1 MKNNKSR
8 SKKLQ
13 QYKRNKRIPR
23 YDLANKPVASGYQM
37 GDYFNPGVSSVTPG
51 ESIDPETQT
60 IKQNILPN
68 ALSQASPYVTLLKDT
83 LKSTATSAIPSTAA
97 STATFANAAVN
108 NAFKNTANMFAQNQ
122 ANILGESA
130 KILTDRGISIG
141 SSIGNTGSQIA
152 SNAGTNAG
160 AAAGNAGASAGKAA
174 LGSASTALSV
184 LGTAYGLYNTIS
196 GFAGMKNNVTSAS
209 DLLNRSSKF
218 NQSVNGV
225 QYQGYGG
232 IDTNAETKYFNAKE
246 KSSQISNAVNAAGL
260 GASAGSFFGP
270 IGMGIGALIGGIGG
284 FFGSLFG
291 RRKRRNELRK
301 RIRNVSEMQSNYN
314 DQQFSQASSQ
324 GLRNQFA
331 ENAYE
336 GSSIY
341 NCGKDGGTKS
351 KYDNGKMSQ
360 QTWTPDGQQY
370 APVNSLVGK
379 GESIIDYTEGKASYI
394 DKGTK
399 RVDNQPSV
407 AQDGDRIV
415 IAGND
420 KDWSNGVSFAD
431 QVAPFTK
438 RLERLNK
445 TAKSIQN
452 NKYSDEQTKQ
462 LNLQQIDKSKAD
474 ILQEM
479 KRITDR
485 QEYQHRITNT
495 IPNARYPQRV
505 QQYWDGKIDWSK
517 VGSVAKGALDTIG
530 ELSPYII
537 GMSYPSKQY
546 NMYKNMTPHADNSY
560 IANPNAER
568 ALNILAGMRFDPTSQ
583 INSIKDAYRQ
593 GLYNINQSGGL
604 TQGQKMAMQVAQ
616 NTGYAKNLADVYS
629 QANDINNRYRSAYAQ
644 AALSEGQN
652 AASRQQQALATQQEN
667 YRQAVARRLLGM
679 ESAQKGKLNI
689 LNTIAKHIYDTR
701 QSNRALDYNNKV
713 LDLYNRQLD
722 IDKIGVINGIQNRF
736 LTPDGNREDVFR
748 NNHKNILEID
758 PDELFRKVIMNYRK
772 SK

>member
-83 LKSTATSAIPSTAA
+83 LKSTATSAAPSAVTSTVAGITNPIATSTLGGVNAAANNLMSDITGSFAKSTADTLG
-97 STATFANAAVN
+97 SAAQTMTK
-108 NAFKNTANMFAQNQ
+108 AGLNT
-122 ANILGESA
+122 
-130 KILTDRGISIG
+130 
-141 SSIGNTGSQIA
+141 
-152 SNAGTNAG
+152 G
-160 AAAGNAGASAGKAA
+160 AAAGNAGASAGKAI
-174 LGSASTALSV
+174 LGSASNALSA

-260 GASAGSFFGP
+260 GASVGSFLGP
-270 IGMGIGALIGGIGG
+270 LGTGIGALIGGIGG

-301 RIRNVSEMQSNYN
+301 RIRNVSKMQSNYN

-407 AQDGDRIV
+407 AQDGDRII

-495 IPNARYPQRV
+495 IPNARYAR
-505 QQYWDGKIDWSK
+505 GKIDWSK

-530 ELSPYII
+530 ELSPYIV

-583 INSIKDAYRQ
+583 INSVKDAYRQ

-604 TQGQKMAMQVAQ
+604 TQGQRMAMQVAQ

-629 QANDINNRYRSAYAQ
+629 QANDINNKYRAAYAQ

-701 QSNRALDYNNKV
+701 QSNRALDYNNKM

-722 IDKIGVINGIQNRF
+722 IDKIGAMNSIQNRYSIPYGNYS
-736 LTPDGNREDVFR
+736 TPYYSNYNDLF
-748 NNHKNILEID
+748 NINYD
-758 PDELFRKVIMNYRK
+758 DLFRKAVINSRK
-772 SK
+772 PE

>member
-1 MKNNKSR
+1 MKNNKLR
-8 SKKLQ
+8 SKRLQ

-37 GDYFNPGVSSVTPG
+37 GDYFNPGISSVTPG

-68 ALSQASPYVTLLKDT
+68 ALSQASPYITLLKDT
-83 LKSTATSAIPSTAA
+83 FKSTVASAAPSAVASTVAGITNPIATSTLGGVNAAASNLMSDITGNFAKSTA
-97 STATFANAAVN
+97 
-108 NAFKNTANMFAQNQ
+108 NT
-122 ANILGESA
+122 L
-130 KILTDRGISIG
+130 
-141 SSIGNTGSQIA
+141 
-152 SNAGTNAG
+152 SNATQTMTKAGLNTG
-160 AAAGNAGASAGKAA
+160 AAAGNIGTSAGKSI
-174 LGSASTALSV
+174 LGSASTALSA
-184 LGTAYGLYNTIS
+184 LGTAYGLYNTIG

-232 IDTNAETKYFNAKE
+232 IDTDAETKYFNAKE

-260 GASAGSFFGP
+260 GASVGSFLGP
-270 IGMGIGALIGGIGG
+270 LGTGIGALIGGIGG

-301 RIRNVSEMQSNYN
+301 RIRNVSKMQSNYN
-314 DQQFSQASSQ
+314 DQQFAQASSQ

-331 ENAYE
+331 ENTHE

-341 NCGKDGGTKS
+341 NCGKDGGIKS
-351 KYDNGKMSQ
+351 KYNNGKMSQ

-379 GESIIDYTEGKASYI
+379 GESIIDYTEGKASYV

-431 QVAPFTK
+431 QIAPFTK
-438 RLERLNK
+438 RLEHLNK
-445 TAKSIQN
+445 TAKSVQN
-452 NKYSDEQTKQ
+452 NKYSNEQTKQ
-462 LNLQQIDKSKAD
+462 LNLQQINKSKAD

-485 QEYQHRITNT
+485 QEYQHRITNAV
-495 IPNARYPQRV
+495 PNARYV
-505 QQYWDGKIDWSK
+505 HGKIDWNK
-517 VGSVAKGALDTIG
+517 IGSVAKDALNMAG
-530 ELSPYII
+530 EYSPYII

-629 QANDINNRYRSAYAQ
+629 QANDINNKYRAAYAQ

-679 ESAQKGKLNI
+679 ENAQKGKLNI
-689 LNTIAKHIYDTR
+689 LNTFAKHLYDAR
-701 QSNRALDYNNKV
+701 QSNRAMDYNNKT
-713 LDLYNRQLD
+713 LDLYNRRLD
-722 IDKIGVINGIQNRF
+722 IDKIGAMNSIQNRY
-736 LTPDGNREDVFR
+736 LTPYGNYED
-748 NNHKNILEID
+748 
-758 PDELFRKVIMNYRK
+758 LFRKAVIDSYK

>member
-1 MKNNKSR
+1 MKNNKLR
-8 SKKLQ
+8 SKRLQ

-37 GDYFNPGVSSVTPG
+37 GDYFNPGISSVTPG

-83 LKSTATSAIPSTAA
+83 FKSATKTAIPSAFASTTAGITSPIATSTLGGVNAAASNLMSDITGNFAKSTANTLSNATQTMTKAGLNTGTAA
-97 STATFANAAVN
+97 GN
-108 NAFKNTANMFAQNQ
+108 
-122 ANILGESA
+122 
-130 KILTDRGISIG
+130 IG
-141 SSIGNTGSQIA
+141 SS
-152 SNAGTNAG
+152 
-160 AAAGNAGASAGKAA
+160 AGKSI
-174 LGSASTALSV
+174 LGSASTALSA
-184 LGTAYGLYNTIS
+184 LGTAYGLYNTIG

-260 GASAGSFFGP
+260 GASVGSFLGP
-270 IGMGIGALIGGIGG
+270 LGTGIGALIGGIGG

-301 RIRNVSEMQSNYN
+301 RIRNVSKMQSNYN
-314 DQQFSQASSQ
+314 DQQFAQASSQ

-331 ENAYE
+331 ENTHE

-341 NCGKDGGTKS
+341 NCGKDGGIKS

-379 GESIIDYTEGKASYI
+379 GESIIDYTEGKASYV

-431 QVAPFTK
+431 QIAPFTK
-438 RLERLNK
+438 RLEHLNK
-445 TAKSIQN
+445 TAKSVQN
-452 NKYSDEQTKQ
+452 NKYSNEQTKQ

-485 QEYQHRITNT
+485 QEYQHRITNAV
-495 IPNARYPQRV
+495 PNARYAH
-505 QQYWDGKIDWSK
+505 GKIDWNK
-517 VGSVAKGALDTIG
+517 IGSVAKDALNMAG
-530 ELSPYII
+530 EYSPYII

-568 ALNILAGMRFDPTSQ
+568 ALNVLAGMRFDPTSQ

-629 QANDINNRYRSAYAQ
+629 QANDINNKYRAAYAQ

-679 ESAQKGKLNI
+679 ENAQKGKLNI
-689 LNTIAKHIYDTR
+689 LNTIAKHMYDVR
-701 QSNRALDYNNKV
+701 QSNRAMNYNNKI

-722 IDKIGVINGIQNRF
+722 IDKIGAMNSIQNRYSIPYGNY
-736 LTPDGNREDVFR
+736 LTPYGNYQNLF
-748 NNHKNILEID
+748 NIND
-758 PDELFRKVIMNYRK
+758 DLFRRVMIDSP
-772 SK
+772 SKPK

>member
-83 LKSTATSAIPSTAA
+83 LKSTATSAAPSAVT
-97 STATFANAAVN
+97 STVAGITNPIATS
-108 NAFKNTANMFAQNQ
+108 T
-122 ANILGESA
+122 LGGALS
-130 KILTDRGISIG
+130 SNPF
-141 SSIGNTGSQIA
+141 SSITAPYIEKWGKIVSDDAQMLTK
-152 SNAGTNAG
+152 AGLNPG
-160 AAAGNAGASAGKAA
+160 AAAGKAGASTGKAA

-184 LGTAYGLYNTIS
+184 LGTAYGLANTIS

-260 GASAGSFFGP
+260 GASAGSFLGP

-291 RRKRRNELRK
+291 RKKRRNELRK

-370 APVNSLVGK
+370 ATVNSLVGK

-495 IPNARYPQRV
+495 IPNARYAR
-505 QQYWDGKIDWSK
+505 GKIDWSK
-517 VGSVAKGALDTIG
+517 VGSVAIG
-530 ELSPYII
+530 ELSPYIV

-583 INSIKDAYRQ
+583 INSVKDAYRQ

-629 QANDINNRYRSAYAQ
+629 QANDINNKYRAAYAQ

-652 AASRQQQALATQQEN
+652 AASRQQQAFATQQEN

-689 LNTIAKHIYDTR
+689 LNTIAKHVYDTR
-701 QSNRALDYNNKV
+701 QSNRALDYNNKM

-722 IDKIGVINGIQNRF
+722 IDKIGAMNSIQNRYSIPYGNY
-736 LTPDGNREDVFR
+736 LTPYGNYQNLF
-748 NNHKNILEID
+748 NIND
-758 PDELFRKVIMNYRK
+758 DLFRRVMIDSP
-772 SK
+772 SKPK

>member
-1 MKNNKSR
+1 MKNNKLR

-68 ALSQASPYVTLLKDT
+68 ALSQASPYITLLKDT

-108 NAFKNTANMFAQNQ
+108 NAFKNITDLSTQYGSK
-122 ANILGESA
+122 IVSESA
-130 KILTDRGISIG
+130 KMLTDRGISIG

-174 LGSASTALSV
+174 LGSASTALSA

-260 GASAGSFFGP
+260 GASVGSFLGP
-270 IGMGIGALIGGIGG
+270 LGTGIGALIGGIGG

-301 RIRNVSEMQSNYN
+301 RIRNVSKMQSNYN

-331 ENAYE
+331 ENTHE

-495 IPNARYPQRV
+495 IPNARYAH
-505 QQYWDGKIDWSK
+505 GKIDWSK

-530 ELSPYII
+530 ELSPYIV

-629 QANDINNRYRSAYAQ
+629 QANDINNKYRAAYAQ

-701 QSNRALDYNNKV
+701 QSNRALDYNNKM

-722 IDKIGVINGIQNRF
+722 IDKIGAMNSIQNRY
-736 LTPDGNREDVFR
+736 LIPYGNYSTPYGNYND
-748 NNHKNILEID
+748 
-758 PDELFRKVIMNYRK
+758 LFRKAVINSRK
-772 SK
+772 LE

>member
-1 MKNNKSR
+1 MKNNKLR
-8 SKKLQ
+8 SKRLQ

-37 GDYFNPGVSSVTPG
+37 GDYFNPGISSVTPG

-83 LKSTATSAIPSTAA
+83 FKSATKTAIPSAFASTTAGITSPIATSTLGGANAAASNLMSDITGNFAKSTA
-97 STATFANAAVN
+97 
-108 NAFKNTANMFAQNQ
+108 NT
-122 ANILGESA
+122 L
-130 KILTDRGISIG
+130 
-141 SSIGNTGSQIA
+141 
-152 SNAGTNAG
+152 SNATQTMTKAGLNTG
-160 AAAGNAGASAGKAA
+160 AAAGNAGSSAGKAI
-174 LGSASTALSV
+174 LGSASNVLSA
-184 LGTAYGLYNTIS
+184 LGTAYGLANTIG

-260 GASAGSFFGP
+260 GASVGSFLGP
-270 IGMGIGALIGGIGG
+270 LGTGIGALIGGIGG

-314 DQQFSQASSQ
+314 DQQFAQASSQ

-331 ENAYE
+331 ENTHE

-341 NCGKDGGTKS
+341 NCGKDGGIKS

-379 GESIIDYTEGKASYI
+379 GESIIDYTEGKASYV

-431 QVAPFTK
+431 QIAPFTK

-445 TAKSIQN
+445 TAKSVQN
-452 NKYSDEQTKQ
+452 NKYSSEQTKQ

-474 ILQEM
+474 TLQEM

-485 QEYQHRITNT
+485 QEYQHRITNAV
-495 IPNARYPQRV
+495 PNARYAH
-505 QQYWDGKIDWSK
+505 GKIDWDK
-517 VGSVAKGALDTIG
+517 IGSVAKDALNMVG
-530 ELSPYII
+530 EYSPYII

-629 QANDINNRYRSAYAQ
+629 QANDINNKYRTAYAQ

-652 AASRQQQALATQQEN
+652 AAYRQQQALATQQEN

-679 ESAQKGKLNI
+679 ENAQKGKLNI
-689 LNTIAKHIYDTR
+689 LNTFAKHMYDAR
-701 QSNRALDYNNKV
+701 QSNRAMDYNNKI

-736 LTPDGNREDVFR
+736 LTPYDNYENLFKINYDDLFR
-748 NNHKNILEID
+748 NAIINS
-758 PDELFRKVIMNYRK
+758 RK

>member
-1 MKNNKSR
+1 MKNNKLR
-8 SKKLQ
+8 SKRLQ

-37 GDYFNPGVSSVTPG
+37 GDYFNPGISSVTPG

-83 LKSTATSAIPSTAA
+83 FKSATKTTIPSAFASTTAGITSPIATSTLGGAN
-97 STATFANAAVN
+97 TFANKLFAEATKGITNNSANYLN
-108 NAFKNTANMFAQNQ
+108 NAAQTMTKAGLNT
-122 ANILGESA
+122 
-130 KILTDRGISIG
+130 
-141 SSIGNTGSQIA
+141 
-152 SNAGTNAG
+152 G
-160 AAAGNAGASAGKAA
+160 AAAGNVGSSAGKAA

-184 LGTAYGLYNTIS
+184 LGTAYGLANTIS

-260 GASAGSFFGP
+260 GASAGSFLGP
-270 IGMGIGALIGGIGG
+270 IGMGVGALIGGIGG

-399 RVDNQPSV
+399 RIDNQPSV

-452 NKYSDEQTKQ
+452 NKYSNEQTKQ

-495 IPNARYPQRV
+495 IPNARYAH
-505 QQYWDGKIDWSK
+505 GKIDWSK
-517 VGSVAKGALDTIG
+517 IGSAAKSALDMAG

-604 TQGQKMAMQVAQ
+604 TQGQRMAMQVAQ
-616 NTGYAKNLADVYS
+616 NTGYAKNLADVYN
-629 QANDINNRYRSAYAQ
+629 QANDINNKYRAAYAQ

-689 LNTIAKHIYDTR
+689 LNTIANHIYDTR
-701 QSNRALDYNNKV
+701 QSNRALDYNNKM

-722 IDKIGVINGIQNRF
+722 IDKIGAMNSIQNRY
-736 LTPDGNREDVFR
+736 LIPYGNYSTPYGNYND
-748 NNHKNILEID
+748 
-758 PDELFRKVIMNYRK
+758 LFRKAVIDSYK

>member
-1 MKNNKSR
+1 MKNNKLR
-8 SKKLQ
+8 SKRLQ

-37 GDYFNPGVSSVTPG
+37 GDYFNPGISSVTPG

-68 ALSQASPYVTLLKDT
+68 ALSQASPYITLLKDT
-83 LKSTATSAIPSTAA
+83 FKSTAA
-97 STATFANAAVN
+97 SAVPSAVASTVAGITNPIATSTLGGVNAAASN
-108 NAFKNTANMFAQNQ
+108 LMSDITGNFAKSTANT
-122 ANILGESA
+122 L
-130 KILTDRGISIG
+130 
-141 SSIGNTGSQIA
+141 
-152 SNAGTNAG
+152 SNATQTMTKAGLNTG
-160 AAAGNAGASAGKAA
+160 AAAGNIGSSAGKAI
-174 LGSASTALSV
+174 LGSASNVLSA
-184 LGTAYGLYNTIS
+184 LGTAYGLYNTIG

-270 IGMGIGALIGGIGG
+270 IGMGVGALIGGIGG

-314 DQQFSQASSQ
+314 DQQFAQASSQ

-331 ENAYE
+331 ENTHE

-341 NCGKDGGTKS
+341 NCGKDGGIKS

-379 GESIIDYTEGKASYI
+379 GESIIDYTEGKASYV

-431 QVAPFTK
+431 QIAPFTK
-438 RLERLNK
+438 RLEHLNK
-445 TAKSIQN
+445 TAKSVQN
-452 NKYSDEQTKQ
+452 NKYSNEQTKQ
-462 LNLQQIDKSKAD
+462 LNLQQINKSKAD

-485 QEYQHRITNT
+485 QEYQHRITNAV
-495 IPNARYPQRV
+495 PNARYAH
-505 QQYWDGKIDWSK
+505 GKIDWNK
-517 VGSVAKGALDTIG
+517 IGSVAKDALNMAG
-530 ELSPYII
+530 EYSPYII

-616 NTGYAKNLADVYS
+616 NTGYAKNIADVYS
-629 QANDINNRYRSAYAQ
+629 QANDINNKYRTAYAQ

-679 ESAQKGKLNI
+679 ENAQKGKLNI
-689 LNTIAKHIYDTR
+689 LNTFAKHMYDTI
-701 QSNRALDYNNKV
+701 QSNKAMDYNNKI

-722 IDKIGVINGIQNRF
+722 IDKIGVMNGIQNRF
-736 LTPDGNREDVFR
+736 LTPYDNHENLFKINYDDLFR
-748 NNHKNILEID
+748 NAIINS
-758 PDELFRKVIMNYRK
+758 RK

>member
-1 MKNNKSR
+1 MKNNKLR
-8 SKKLQ
+8 SKRLQ

-37 GDYFNPGVSSVTPG
+37 GDYFNPGISSVTPG

-68 ALSQASPYVTLLKDT
+68 ALSQASPYITLLKDT
-83 LKSTATSAIPSTAA
+83 FKSTATSAAPSAVA
-97 STATFANAAVN
+97 STVAGITNPMATYPNWFQTAVN
-108 NAFKNTANMFAQNQ
+108 NLGGNVAEKFAKS
-122 ANILGESA
+122 SA
-130 KILTDRGISIG
+130 DRLASAAQTMTKVGLNPGTTTGTIG
-141 SSIGNTGSQIA
+141 SS
-152 SNAGTNAG
+152 
-160 AAAGNAGASAGKAA
+160 AGNAGSSAGKAI
-174 LGSASTALSV
+174 LGSASNVLSA
-184 LGTAYGLYNTIS
+184 LGTAYGLANTIS

-260 GASAGSFFGP
+260 GASAGSFLGP
-270 IGMGIGALIGGIGG
+270 IGMGVGALIGGIGG

-530 ELSPYII
+530 EYSPYII

-568 ALNILAGMRFDPTSQ
+568 ALNVLAGMRFDPTSQ

-629 QANDINNRYRSAYAQ
+629 QANDINNKYRAAYAQ

-679 ESAQKGKLNI
+679 ENAQKGKLNI
-689 LNTIAKHIYDTR
+689 LNTFAKHMYDAR
-701 QSNRALDYNNKV
+701 QSNRAMDYNNKI

-722 IDKIGVINGIQNRF
+722 IDKIGAINGIQNRF
-736 LTPDGNREDVFR
+736 LTPYD
-748 NNHKNILEID
+748 NHKNLFKID
-758 PDELFRKVIMNYRK
+758 YDDLFRKAIINSRK

>member
-1 MKNNKSR
+1 MKNNKLR
-8 SKKLQ
+8 SKRLQ

-37 GDYFNPGVSSVTPG
+37 GDYFNPGISSVTPG

-83 LKSTATSAIPSTAA
+83 FKSATKTAIPSAFA
-97 STATFANAAVN
+97 STTAGITSPIATSTLGGANTFANKLFAEATKGITNNSANYLN
-108 NAFKNTANMFAQNQ
+108 NAAQTMTK
-122 ANILGESA
+122 AGL
-130 KILTDRGISIG
+130 
-141 SSIGNTGSQIA
+141 NTGA
-152 SNAGTNAG
+152 V
-160 AAAGNAGASAGKAA
+160 AGNAGSSAGKAI
-174 LGSASTALSV
+174 LGSASNVLSA
-184 LGTAYGLYNTIS
+184 LGTAYGLYNTIG

-260 GASAGSFFGP
+260 GASVGSFLGP
-270 IGMGIGALIGGIGG
+270 LGTGIGALIGGIGG

-314 DQQFSQASSQ
+314 DQQFAQASSQ

-331 ENAYE
+331 ENTHE

-341 NCGKDGGTKS
+341 NCGKDGGIKS

-379 GESIIDYTEGKASYI
+379 GESIIDYTEGKASYV
-394 DKGTK
+394 DKGIK

-431 QVAPFTK
+431 QIAPFTK

-445 TAKSIQN
+445 TAKSVQN
-452 NKYSDEQTKQ
+452 NKYSNEQTKQ

-495 IPNARYPQRV
+495 IPNARYAH
-505 QQYWDGKIDWSK
+505 GKIDWSK
-517 VGSVAKGALDTIG
+517 VGSVAKGALDMAG

-568 ALNILAGMRFDPTSQ
+568 ALNVLAGMRFDPTSQ

-604 TQGQKMAMQVAQ
+604 TQGQRMAMQVAQ

-629 QANDINNRYRSAYAQ
+629 QANDINNKYRAAYAQ

-679 ESAQKGKLNI
+679 ENAQKGKLNI
-689 LNTIAKHIYDTR
+689 LNTFAKHMYDAR
-701 QSNRALDYNNKV
+701 QSNRAMDYNNKI

-722 IDKIGVINGIQNRF
+722 IDKIGAINSIQNRY
-736 LTPDGNREDVFR
+736 LTPYGNYED
-748 NNHKNILEID
+748 
-758 PDELFRKVIMNYRK
+758 LFRKAVIDSYK

>member
-68 ALSQASPYVTLLKDT
+68 ALSQASPYVMLLKDT
-83 LKSTATSAIPSTAA
+83 LKSTATSAAPSAFASSAA
-97 STATFANAAVN
+97 SITNPIATSTLGGANTFANKLFAEATKGITNNSANYLN
-108 NAFKNTANMFAQNQ
+108 NAAQTMTK
-122 ANILGESA
+122 AGL
-130 KILTDRGISIG
+130 
-141 SSIGNTGSQIA
+141 NTG
-152 SNAGTNAG
+152 T
-160 AAAGNAGASAGKAA
+160 AAGNAGASAGKAA

-184 LGTAYGLYNTIS
+184 LGTAYGLANTIS

-270 IGMGIGALIGGIGG
+270 IGMGVGALIGGIGG

-604 TQGQKMAMQVAQ
+604 TQGQRMAMQVAQ

-701 QSNRALDYNNKV
+701 QSNRALDYNNQI

-722 IDKIGVINGIQNRF
+722 IDKIGVMNGIQNRF

>member
-1 MKNNKSR
+1 MKNNKLR
-8 SKKLQ
+8 SKRLQ

-37 GDYFNPGVSSVTPG
+37 GDYFNPGISSVTPG

-83 LKSTATSAIPSTAA
+83 FKSATKTAIPSAFASTTAGITSPIATSTLGGVNAAASNLMSDITGNFAKSTANTLSNATQTMTKAGLNTGTAA
-97 STATFANAAVN
+97 GN
-108 NAFKNTANMFAQNQ
+108 
-122 ANILGESA
+122 
-130 KILTDRGISIG
+130 IG
-141 SSIGNTGSQIA
+141 SS
-152 SNAGTNAG
+152 
-160 AAAGNAGASAGKAA
+160 AGKSI
-174 LGSASTALSV
+174 LGSASTALSA
-184 LGTAYGLYNTIS
+184 LGTAYGLYNTIG

-260 GASAGSFFGP
+260 GASIGSFLGP
-270 IGMGIGALIGGIGG
+270 LGTGIGALIGGIGG

-314 DQQFSQASSQ
+314 DQQFAQASSQ

-331 ENAYE
+331 ENTHE

-341 NCGKDGGTKS
+341 NCGKDGGIKS

-379 GESIIDYTEGKASYI
+379 GESIIDYTEGKASYV

-431 QVAPFTK
+431 QIAPFTK

-445 TAKSIQN
+445 TAKSVQN
-452 NKYSDEQTKQ
+452 NKYSNEQTKQ

-485 QEYQHRITNT
+485 QEYQHRITNAV
-495 IPNARYPQRV
+495 PNARYAH
-505 QQYWDGKIDWSK
+505 GKIDWNK
-517 VGSVAKGALDTIG
+517 IGSVAKDALNMVG
-530 ELSPYII
+530 EYSPYII

-629 QANDINNRYRSAYAQ
+629 QANDINNKYRTAYAQ

-652 AASRQQQALATQQEN
+652 AAYRQQQALATQQEN

-679 ESAQKGKLNI
+679 ENAQKGKLNI
-689 LNTIAKHIYDTR
+689 LNTFAKHMYDTR
-701 QSNRALDYNNKV
+701 QSNRAMDYNNKI

-722 IDKIGVINGIQNRF
+722 IDKIGAINSIQNRY
-736 LTPDGNREDVFR
+736 LTPYGNYED
-748 NNHKNILEID
+748 
-758 PDELFRKVIMNYRK
+758 LFRKAVIDSYK

>member
-83 LKSTATSAIPSTAA
+83 LKSTATSAAPSAVTSTVAGITNPIATSTLGGVNAAANNLMSDITGSFAKSTADTLG
-97 STATFANAAVN
+97 SAAQTMTK
-108 NAFKNTANMFAQNQ
+108 AG
-122 ANILGESA
+122 L
-130 KILTDRGISIG
+130 
-141 SSIGNTGSQIA
+141 NTG
-152 SNAGTNAG
+152 T
-160 AAAGNAGASAGKAA
+160 AAGNAGSSAGKAI
-174 LGSASTALSV
+174 LGSASNALSA
-184 LGTAYGLYNTIS
+184 LGTAYGLYNTIG

-399 RVDNQPSV
+399 HVDNQPSV

-495 IPNARYPQRV
+495 IPNARYAH
-505 QQYWDGKIDWSK
+505 GKIDWSK

-583 INSIKDAYRQ
+583 INSVKDAYRQ

-604 TQGQKMAMQVAQ
+604 TQGQRMAMQVAQ

-629 QANDINNRYRSAYAQ
+629 QANDINNKYRAAYAQ

-701 QSNRALDYNNKV
+701 QSNRALDYNNKI

>member
-68 ALSQASPYVTLLKDT
+68 ALSQASPYITLLKDT
-83 LKSTATSAIPSTAA
+83 LKSTATSAAPSAFASSAASITNPIATSTLGGVNAAANNLMSEALKPIAKSTADTLG
-97 STATFANAAVN
+97 SAAQTMTK
-108 NAFKNTANMFAQNQ
+108 AGLNT
-122 ANILGESA
+122 
-130 KILTDRGISIG
+130 
-141 SSIGNTGSQIA
+141 
-152 SNAGTNAG
+152 G

-184 LGTAYGLYNTIS
+184 LGTAYGLANTIG

-495 IPNARYPQRV
+495 IPNARYSQRV

-568 ALNILAGMRFDPTSQ
+568 ALNVLAGMRFDPTSQ
-583 INSIKDAYRQ
+583 INSVKDAYRQ

-604 TQGQKMAMQVAQ
+604 TQGQRMAMQVAQ

-629 QANDINNRYRSAYAQ
+629 QANDINNKYRAAYAQ

-701 QSNRALDYNNKV
+701 QSNRAIDYNNKI

-722 IDKIGVINGIQNRF
+722 VDKIRAINSIQNRYSIPYGNYS
-736 LTPDGNREDVFR
+736 TPYGNYNDLLR
-748 NNHKNILEID
+748 NAIINSYKPE
-758 PDELFRKVIMNYRK
+758 
-772 SK
+772 

>member
-1 MKNNKSR
+1 MKNNKLR
-8 SKKLQ
+8 SKRLQ

-37 GDYFNPGVSSVTPG
+37 GDYFNPGISSVTPG

-83 LKSTATSAIPSTAA
+83 FKSATKTAIPSAFA
-97 STATFANAAVN
+97 STTAGITSPIATSTLGGANTFANKLFAEATKGITNNSANYLN
-108 NAFKNTANMFAQNQ
+108 NAAQTMTK
-122 ANILGESA
+122 AGL
-130 KILTDRGISIG
+130 
-141 SSIGNTGSQIA
+141 NTG
-152 SNAGTNAG
+152 T
-160 AAAGNAGASAGKAA
+160 AAGNAGSSAGKAI
-174 LGSASTALSV
+174 LGSASNVLSA
-184 LGTAYGLYNTIS
+184 LGTAYGLANTIG

-260 GASAGSFFGP
+260 GASVGSFLGP
-270 IGMGIGALIGGIGG
+270 LGTGIGALIGGIGG

-314 DQQFSQASSQ
+314 DQQFAQASSQ

-331 ENAYE
+331 ENTHE

-341 NCGKDGGTKS
+341 NCGKDGGIKS

-379 GESIIDYTEGKASYI
+379 GESIIDYTEGKASYV

-420 KDWSNGVSFAD
+420 KDWLNGVSFAD
-431 QVAPFTK
+431 QIAPFTK

-445 TAKSIQN
+445 TAKSVQN
-452 NKYSDEQTKQ
+452 NKYSSEQTKQ

-485 QEYQHRITNT
+485 QEYQHRITNAV
-495 IPNARYPQRV
+495 PNARYAH
-505 QQYWDGKIDWSK
+505 GKIDWNK
-517 VGSVAKGALDTIG
+517 IGSVATDALNMAG
-530 ELSPYII
+530 EYSPYII

-629 QANDINNRYRSAYAQ
+629 QANDINNKYRTAYAQ

-652 AASRQQQALATQQEN
+652 AAYRQQQALATQQEN

-679 ESAQKGKLNI
+679 ENAQKGKLNI
-689 LNTIAKHIYDTR
+689 LNTFAKHMYDAR
-701 QSNRALDYNNKV
+701 QSNRAMDYNNKI

-722 IDKIGVINGIQNRF
+722 IDKIGAINSIQNRY
-736 LTPDGNREDVFR
+736 LTPYGNYED
-748 NNHKNILEID
+748 
-758 PDELFRKVIMNYRK
+758 LFRKAVIDSYK

>member
-1 MKNNKSR
+1 MKNNKLR
-8 SKKLQ
+8 SKRLQ

-37 GDYFNPGVSSVTPG
+37 GDYFNPGISSVTPG

-83 LKSTATSAIPSTAA
+83 FKSATKTAIPSAFASTTAGITSPIATSTLGGVNAAASNLMSDITGNFAKSTANTLSNATQTMTKAGLNTGTAA
-97 STATFANAAVN
+97 GN
-108 NAFKNTANMFAQNQ
+108 
-122 ANILGESA
+122 
-130 KILTDRGISIG
+130 IG
-141 SSIGNTGSQIA
+141 SS
-152 SNAGTNAG
+152 
-160 AAAGNAGASAGKAA
+160 AGKSI
-174 LGSASTALSV
+174 LGSASTALSA
-184 LGTAYGLYNTIS
+184 LGTAYGLYNTIG

-260 GASAGSFFGP
+260 GASVGSFLGP
-270 IGMGIGALIGGIGG
+270 LGTGIGALIGGIGG

-314 DQQFSQASSQ
+314 DQQFAQASSQ

-331 ENAYE
+331 ENTHE

-341 NCGKDGGTKS
+341 NCGKDGGIKS

-379 GESIIDYTEGKASYI
+379 GESIIDYTEGKASYV

-431 QVAPFTK
+431 QIAPFTK
-438 RLERLNK
+438 RLEHLNK
-445 TAKSIQN
+445 TAKSVQN
-452 NKYSDEQTKQ
+452 NKYSNEQTKQ

-485 QEYQHRITNT
+485 QEYQHRITNAV
-495 IPNARYPQRV
+495 PNARYAH
-505 QQYWDGKIDWSK
+505 GKIDWNK
-517 VGSVAKGALDTIG
+517 IGSVAKDALNMAG
-530 ELSPYII
+530 ELSPYIV

-583 INSIKDAYRQ
+583 INSVKDAYRQ

-629 QANDINNRYRSAYAQ
+629 QANDINNKYRAAYAQ

-701 QSNRALDYNNKV
+701 QSNRALDYNNKM

-722 IDKIGVINGIQNRF
+722 IDKIGAMNSIQNRYSIPYGNY
-736 LTPDGNREDVFR
+736 LTPYGNYQNLF
-748 NNHKNILEID
+748 NIND
-758 PDELFRKVIMNYRK
+758 DLFRRVMIDSP
-772 SK
+772 SKPK

>member
-1 MKNNKSR
+1 MKNNKLR
-8 SKKLQ
+8 SKRLQ

-37 GDYFNPGVSSVTPG
+37 GDYFNPGISSVTPG

-83 LKSTATSAIPSTAA
+83 FKSATKTAIPSAFA
-97 STATFANAAVN
+97 STTAGITSPIATSTLGGANTFANKLFAEATKGITNNSANYLN
-108 NAFKNTANMFAQNQ
+108 NAAQTMTKAGLNT
-122 ANILGESA
+122 
-130 KILTDRGISIG
+130 
-141 SSIGNTGSQIA
+141 
-152 SNAGTNAG
+152 G
-160 AAAGNAGASAGKAA
+160 AAAGNAGSSAGKAI
-174 LGSASTALSV
+174 LGSASNVLSA
-184 LGTAYGLYNTIS
+184 LGTAYGLANTIG

-260 GASAGSFFGP
+260 GASVGSFLGP
-270 IGMGIGALIGGIGG
+270 LGTGIGALIGGIGG
-284 FFGSLFG
+284 FFGSLFR

-314 DQQFSQASSQ
+314 DQQFAQASSQ

-331 ENAYE
+331 ENTHE

-341 NCGKDGGTKS
+341 NCGKDGGIKS

-379 GESIIDYTEGKASYI
+379 GESIIDYTEGKASYV

-431 QVAPFTK
+431 QIAPFTK

-445 TAKSIQN
+445 TAKSVQN
-452 NKYSDEQTKQ
+452 NKYSNEQTKQ

-485 QEYQHRITNT
+485 QEYQHRITNAV
-495 IPNARYPQRV
+495 PNAKYAH
-505 QQYWDGKIDWSK
+505 GKIDWNK
-517 VGSVAKGALDTIG
+517 IGSVAKDALNMAG
-530 ELSPYII
+530 EYSPYII

-629 QANDINNRYRSAYAQ
+629 QANDINNKYRAAYAQ

-679 ESAQKGKLNI
+679 ENAQKGKLNI
-689 LNTIAKHIYDTR
+689 LNTFAKHMYDAR
-701 QSNRALDYNNKV
+701 QSNRAMDYNNKI

-722 IDKIGVINGIQNRF
+722 IDKIGAINSIQNRY
-736 LTPDGNREDVFR
+736 LTPYGNYED
-748 NNHKNILEID
+748 
-758 PDELFRKVIMNYRK
+758 LFRKAVIDSYK

>member
-1 MKNNKSR
+1 MKNNKLR
-8 SKKLQ
+8 SKRLQ

-37 GDYFNPGVSSVTPG
+37 GDYFNPGISSVTPG

-83 LKSTATSAIPSTAA
+83 FKSATKTAIPSAFASTTAGITSPIATSTLGGVNAAASNLMSDITGNFAKSTANTLSNVTQTMTKAGLNTGTAA
-97 STATFANAAVN
+97 GN
-108 NAFKNTANMFAQNQ
+108 
-122 ANILGESA
+122 
-130 KILTDRGISIG
+130 IG
-141 SSIGNTGSQIA
+141 SS
-152 SNAGTNAG
+152 
-160 AAAGNAGASAGKAA
+160 AGKSI
-174 LGSASTALSV
+174 LGSASTALPA
-184 LGTAYGLYNTIS
+184 LGTAYGLYNTIG

-260 GASAGSFFGP
+260 GASVGSFLGP
-270 IGMGIGALIGGIGG
+270 LGTGIGALIGGIGG

-301 RIRNVSEMQSNYN
+301 RIRNVSKMQSNYN
-314 DQQFSQASSQ
+314 DQQFAQASSQ

-331 ENAYE
+331 ENTHE

-341 NCGKDGGTKS
+341 NCGKDGGIKS

-379 GESIIDYTEGKASYI
+379 GESIIDYTEGKASYV

-431 QVAPFTK
+431 QIAPFTK
-438 RLERLNK
+438 RLEHLNK
-445 TAKSIQN
+445 TAKSVQN
-452 NKYSDEQTKQ
+452 NKYSNEQTKQ

-485 QEYQHRITNT
+485 QEYQHRITNAV
-495 IPNARYPQRV
+495 PNARYAH
-505 QQYWDGKIDWSK
+505 GKIDWNK
-517 VGSVAKGALDTIG
+517 IGSVAKDALNMAG
-530 ELSPYII
+530 EYSPYII

-546 NMYKNMTPHADNSY
+546 NIYKNMTPHADNSY

-616 NTGYAKNLADVYS
+616 NTEYAKNLADVYS
-629 QANDINNRYRSAYAQ
+629 QANDINNKYRAAYAQ

-652 AASRQQQALATQQEN
+652 SASRQQQALATQQEN

-679 ESAQKGKLNI
+679 ENAQKGKLNI
-689 LNTIAKHIYDTR
+689 LNTIAKHMYDAR
-701 QSNRALDYNNKV
+701 QSNRAMDYNNKK
-713 LDLYNRQLD
+713 LDLYNKQLD

-736 LTPDGNREDVFR
+736 LTPYGNHEDTFR
-748 NNHKNILEID
+748 NNYDDLFKINYDDLFKNAII
-758 PDELFRKVIMNYRK
+758 NSRK

>member
-1 MKNNKSR
+1 MKNNKLR
-8 SKKLQ
+8 SKRLQ

-37 GDYFNPGVSSVTPG
+37 GDYFNPGISSVTPG

-83 LKSTATSAIPSTAA
+83 FKSATKTAIPSAFASTTAGITSPIATSTLGGANAAASNLMSDITGNFAKSTA
-97 STATFANAAVN
+97 
-108 NAFKNTANMFAQNQ
+108 NT
-122 ANILGESA
+122 L
-130 KILTDRGISIG
+130 
-141 SSIGNTGSQIA
+141 
-152 SNAGTNAG
+152 SNATQTMTKAGLNTG
-160 AAAGNAGASAGKAA
+160 AAAGNAGSSAGKAI
-174 LGSASTALSV
+174 LGSASNVLSA
-184 LGTAYGLYNTIS
+184 LGTAYGLANTIG

-260 GASAGSFFGP
+260 GASVGSFLGP
-270 IGMGIGALIGGIGG
+270 LGTGIGALIGGIGG

-314 DQQFSQASSQ
+314 DQQFAQASSQ

-331 ENAYE
+331 ENTHE

-341 NCGKDGGTKS
+341 NCGKDGGIKS

-379 GESIIDYTEGKASYI
+379 GESIIDYTEGKASYV

-431 QVAPFTK
+431 QIAPFTK

-445 TAKSIQN
+445 TAKSVQN
-452 NKYSDEQTKQ
+452 NKYSSEQTKQ

-485 QEYQHRITNT
+485 QEYQHRITNAV
-495 IPNARYPQRV
+495 PNARYAH
-505 QQYWDGKIDWSK
+505 GKIDWNK
-517 VGSVAKGALDTIG
+517 IGSVAKDALNMVG
-530 ELSPYII
+530 EYSPYII

-629 QANDINNRYRSAYAQ
+629 QANDINNKYRAAYAQ

-652 AASRQQQALATQQEN
+652 AAYRQQQALATQQEN

-679 ESAQKGKLNI
+679 ENAQKGKLNI
-689 LNTIAKHIYDTR
+689 LNTIAKHMYDAR
-701 QSNRALDYNNKV
+701 QSNRAMDYNNKI

-736 LTPDGNREDVFR
+736 LTPYNNYENLFKINYDDLFR
-748 NNHKNILEID
+748 NAIINS
-758 PDELFRKVIMNYRK
+758 RK

>member
-1 MKNNKSR
+1 MKNNKLR
-8 SKKLQ
+8 SKRLQ

-37 GDYFNPGVSSVTPG
+37 GDYFNPGISSVTPG

-83 LKSTATSAIPSTAA
+83 FKSATKTAIPSAFASTTAGITSPIATSTLGGANAAASNLMSDITGNFAKSTA
-97 STATFANAAVN
+97 
-108 NAFKNTANMFAQNQ
+108 NT
-122 ANILGESA
+122 L
-130 KILTDRGISIG
+130 
-141 SSIGNTGSQIA
+141 
-152 SNAGTNAG
+152 SNATQTMTKAGLNTG
-160 AAAGNAGASAGKAA
+160 AAAGNAGSSAGKAI
-174 LGSASTALSV
+174 LGSASNVLSA
-184 LGTAYGLYNTIS
+184 LGTAYGLANTIG

-260 GASAGSFFGP
+260 GASVGSFLGP
-270 IGMGIGALIGGIGG
+270 LGTGIGALIGGIGG

-314 DQQFSQASSQ
+314 DQQFAQASSQ

-331 ENAYE
+331 ENTHE

-341 NCGKDGGTKS
+341 NCGKDGGIKS

-379 GESIIDYTEGKASYI
+379 GESIIDYTEGKASYV

-431 QVAPFTK
+431 QIAPFTK

-445 TAKSIQN
+445 TAKSVQN
-452 NKYSDEQTKQ
+452 NKYSSEQTKQ

-485 QEYQHRITNT
+485 QEYQHRITNAV
-495 IPNARYPQRV
+495 PNARYAH
-505 QQYWDGKIDWSK
+505 GKIDWNK
-517 VGSVAKGALDTIG
+517 IGSVAKDALNMVG
-530 ELSPYII
+530 EYSPYII

-560 IANPNAER
+560 IANPSAER

-629 QANDINNRYRSAYAQ
+629 QANDINNKYRTAYAQ

-652 AASRQQQALATQQEN
+652 AAYRQQQALATQQEN

-679 ESAQKGKLNI
+679 ENAQKGKLNI
-689 LNTIAKHIYDTR
+689 LNTFAKHMYDAR
-701 QSNRALDYNNKV
+701 QSNRAMDYNNKI

-736 LTPDGNREDVFR
+736 LTPYNNYENLFKINYDDLFR
-748 NNHKNILEID
+748 NAIINS
-758 PDELFRKVIMNYRK
+758 RK

>member
-1 MKNNKSR
+1 MKNNKLR
-8 SKKLQ
+8 SKRLQ

-37 GDYFNPGVSSVTPG
+37 GDYFNPGISSVTPG

-83 LKSTATSAIPSTAA
+83 FKSATKTAIPSAFASTTAGITSPIATSTLGGANAAASNLMSDITGNFAKSTA
-97 STATFANAAVN
+97 
-108 NAFKNTANMFAQNQ
+108 NT
-122 ANILGESA
+122 L
-130 KILTDRGISIG
+130 
-141 SSIGNTGSQIA
+141 
-152 SNAGTNAG
+152 SNATQTMTKAGLNTG
-160 AAAGNAGASAGKAA
+160 AAAGNAGSSAGKAI
-174 LGSASTALSV
+174 LGSASNVLSA
-184 LGTAYGLYNTIS
+184 LGTAYGLANTIS

-260 GASAGSFFGP
+260 GASVGSFLGP
-270 IGMGIGALIGGIGG
+270 LGTGIGALIGGIGG

-314 DQQFSQASSQ
+314 DQQFAQASSQ

-331 ENAYE
+331 ENTHE

-341 NCGKDGGTKS
+341 NCGKDGGIKS

-379 GESIIDYTEGKASYI
+379 GESIIDYTEGKASYV

-431 QVAPFTK
+431 QIAPFTK

-445 TAKSIQN
+445 TAKSVQN
-452 NKYSDEQTKQ
+452 NKYSSEQTKQ

-485 QEYQHRITNT
+485 QEYQHRITNAV
-495 IPNARYPQRV
+495 PNARYAH
-505 QQYWDGKIDWSK
+505 GKIDWNK
-517 VGSVAKGALDTIG
+517 IGSVAKDALNMVG
-530 ELSPYII
+530 EYSPYII

-629 QANDINNRYRSAYAQ
+629 QANDINNKYRTAYAQ

-652 AASRQQQALATQQEN
+652 AAYRQQQALATQQEN

-679 ESAQKGKLNI
+679 ENAQKGKLNI
-689 LNTIAKHIYDTR
+689 LNTIAKHMYDAR
-701 QSNRALDYNNKV
+701 QSNRAMDYNNKI

-748 NNHKNILEID
+748 NNHKNLFEID
-758 PDELFRKVIMNYRK
+758 NKDLFKIDPNKLFRKAIIN
-772 SK
+772 S

>member
-1 MKNNKSR
+1 MKNNKLR
-8 SKKLQ
+8 SKRLQ

-37 GDYFNPGVSSVTPG
+37 GDYFNPGISSVTPG

-83 LKSTATSAIPSTAA
+83 FKSATKTAIPSAFASTTAGITSPIATSTLGGANAAASNLMSDITGNFAKSTA
-97 STATFANAAVN
+97 
-108 NAFKNTANMFAQNQ
+108 NT
-122 ANILGESA
+122 L
-130 KILTDRGISIG
+130 
-141 SSIGNTGSQIA
+141 
-152 SNAGTNAG
+152 SNATQTMTKAGLNTG
-160 AAAGNAGASAGKAA
+160 AAAGNAGSSAGKAI
-174 LGSASTALSV
+174 LGSASNVLSA
-184 LGTAYGLYNTIS
+184 LGTAYGLANTIG

-260 GASAGSFFGP
+260 GASVGSFLGP
-270 IGMGIGALIGGIGG
+270 LGTGIGALIGGIGG

-314 DQQFSQASSQ
+314 DQQFAQASSQ

-331 ENAYE
+331 ENTHE

-341 NCGKDGGTKS
+341 NCGKDGGIKS

-379 GESIIDYTEGKASYI
+379 GESIIDYTEGKASYV

-431 QVAPFTK
+431 QIAPFTK

-445 TAKSIQN
+445 TAKSVQN
-452 NKYSDEQTKQ
+452 NKYSSEQTKQ

-474 ILQEM
+474 TLQEM

-485 QEYQHRITNT
+485 QEYQHRITNAV
-495 IPNARYPQRV
+495 PNARYAH
-505 QQYWDGKIDWSK
+505 GKIDWDK
-517 VGSVAKGALDTIG
+517 IGSVAKDALNMVG
-530 ELSPYII
+530 EYSPYII

-629 QANDINNRYRSAYAQ
+629 QANDINNKYRAAYAQ

-652 AASRQQQALATQQEN
+652 AAYRQQQALATQQEN

-679 ESAQKGKLNI
+679 ENAQKGKLNI
-689 LNTIAKHIYDTR
+689 LNTFAKHMYDAR
-701 QSNRALDYNNKV
+701 QSNRAMDYNNKI

-736 LTPDGNREDVFR
+736 LTPYDNYENLFKINYDDLFR
-748 NNHKNILEID
+748 NAIINS
-758 PDELFRKVIMNYRK
+758 RK

>member
-1 MKNNKSR
+1 MKNNKLR
-8 SKKLQ
+8 SKRLQ

-37 GDYFNPGVSSVTPG
+37 GDYFNPGISSVTPG

-83 LKSTATSAIPSTAA
+83 FKSATKTAIPSAFASTTAGITSPIATSTLGGVNAAASNLMSDITGNFAKSTANTLSNATQTMTKAGLNTGTAA
-97 STATFANAAVN
+97 GN
-108 NAFKNTANMFAQNQ
+108 
-122 ANILGESA
+122 
-130 KILTDRGISIG
+130 IG
-141 SSIGNTGSQIA
+141 SS
-152 SNAGTNAG
+152 
-160 AAAGNAGASAGKAA
+160 AGKSI
-174 LGSASTALSV
+174 LGSASTALSA
-184 LGTAYGLYNTIS
+184 LGTVYGLYNTIG

-260 GASAGSFFGP
+260 GASVGSFLGP
-270 IGMGIGALIGGIGG
+270 LGTGIGALIGGIGG

-314 DQQFSQASSQ
+314 DQQFAQASSQ

-331 ENAYE
+331 ENTHE

-341 NCGKDGGTKS
+341 NCGKDGGIKS

-379 GESIIDYTEGKASYI
+379 GESIIDYTEGKASYV
-394 DKGTK
+394 DKGIK

-431 QVAPFTK
+431 QIAPFTK

-445 TAKSIQN
+445 TAKSVQN

-485 QEYQHRITNT
+485 QEYQHRITNAV
-495 IPNARYPQRV
+495 PNARYAH
-505 QQYWDGKIDWSK
+505 GKIDWDK
-517 VGSVAKGALDTIG
+517 IGSVAKDALNMVG
-530 ELSPYII
+530 EYSPYII

-629 QANDINNRYRSAYAQ
+629 QANDINNKYRTAYAQ

-652 AASRQQQALATQQEN
+652 AAYRQQQALATQQEN

-679 ESAQKGKLNI
+679 ENAQKGKLNI
-689 LNTIAKHIYDTR
+689 LNTFAKHMYDAR
-701 QSNRALDYNNKV
+701 QSNRAMDYNNKI

-722 IDKIGVINGIQNRF
+722 IDKIGAINSIQNRY
-736 LTPDGNREDVFR
+736 LTPYGNYED
-748 NNHKNILEID
+748 
-758 PDELFRKVIMNYRK
+758 LFRKAVIDSYK

>member
-1 MKNNKSR
+1 MKNNKLR

-83 LKSTATSAIPSTAA
+83 LKSTATSAAPSAVTSTVAGITNPIATSTLGGVNAAANNLMSDITGSFAKSTADTLG
-97 STATFANAAVN
+97 SAAQTMTK
-108 NAFKNTANMFAQNQ
+108 AGLNT
-122 ANILGESA
+122 
-130 KILTDRGISIG
+130 
-141 SSIGNTGSQIA
+141 
-152 SNAGTNAG
+152 G
-160 AAAGNAGASAGKAA
+160 AAAGNAGASAGKAI
-174 LGSASTALSV
+174 LGSASNALSA
-184 LGTAYGLYNTIS
+184 LGTAYGLYNTIG

-260 GASAGSFFGP
+260 GASVGSFLGP
-270 IGMGIGALIGGIGG
+270 LGTGIGALIGGIGG

-301 RIRNVSEMQSNYN
+301 RIRNVSKMQSNYN

-629 QANDINNRYRSAYAQ
+629 QANDINNKYRAAYAQ

-701 QSNRALDYNNKV
+701 QSNRALDYNNKM

-722 IDKIGVINGIQNRF
+722 IDKIGAMNSIQNRY
-736 LTPDGNREDVFR
+736 LIPYGNYSTPYGNYND
-748 NNHKNILEID
+748 
-758 PDELFRKVIMNYRK
+758 LFRKAVINSRK
-772 SK
+772 LE

>member
-1 MKNNKSR
+1 MKNNKLR
-8 SKKLQ
+8 SKRLQ

-37 GDYFNPGVSSVTPG
+37 GDYFNPGISSVTPG

-83 LKSTATSAIPSTAA
+83 FKSATKTAIPSAFA
-97 STATFANAAVN
+97 STTAGITSPIATSTLGGANTFANKLFAEATKGITNNSANYLN
-108 NAFKNTANMFAQNQ
+108 NAAQTMTK
-122 ANILGESA
+122 AGL
-130 KILTDRGISIG
+130 
-141 SSIGNTGSQIA
+141 NTG
-152 SNAGTNAG
+152 T
-160 AAAGNAGASAGKAA
+160 AAGNAGSSAGKAI
-174 LGSASTALSV
+174 LGSASNVLSA
-184 LGTAYGLYNTIS
+184 LGTAYGLANTIG

-260 GASAGSFFGP
+260 GASVGSFLGP
-270 IGMGIGALIGGIGG
+270 LGTGIGALIGGIGG

-314 DQQFSQASSQ
+314 DQQFAQASSQ

-331 ENAYE
+331 ENTHE

-341 NCGKDGGTKS
+341 NCGKDGGIKS

-379 GESIIDYTEGKASYI
+379 GESIIDYTEGKASYV

-431 QVAPFTK
+431 QIAPFTK

-445 TAKSIQN
+445 TAKSVQN
-452 NKYSDEQTKQ
+452 NKYSSEQTKQ

-485 QEYQHRITNT
+485 QEYQHRITNAV
-495 IPNARYPQRV
+495 PNARYAH
-505 QQYWDGKIDWSK
+505 GKIDWNK
-517 VGSVAKGALDTIG
+517 IGSVAKDALNMAG
-530 ELSPYII
+530 EYSPYII

-629 QANDINNRYRSAYAQ
+629 QANDINNKYRAAYAQ

-679 ESAQKGKLNI
+679 ENAQKGKLNI
-689 LNTIAKHIYDTR
+689 LNTLAKHVYDTR
-701 QSNRALDYNNKV
+701 QSNRAMDYNNKI

-722 IDKIGVINGIQNRF
+722 IDKIGVMNGIQNRF
-736 LTPDGNREDVFR
+736 LTPYDNYENLFKINYDDLFR
-748 NNHKNILEID
+748 NAIINS
-758 PDELFRKVIMNYRK
+758 RK

>member
-1 MKNNKSR
+1 MKNNKLR
-8 SKKLQ
+8 SKRLQ

-37 GDYFNPGVSSVTPG
+37 GDYFNPGISSVTPG

-83 LKSTATSAIPSTAA
+83 FKSATKTAIPSAFASTTAGITSPIATSTLGGVNAAASNLMSDITGNFAKSTANTLSNATQTMTKAGLNTGTAA
-97 STATFANAAVN
+97 GN
-108 NAFKNTANMFAQNQ
+108 
-122 ANILGESA
+122 
-130 KILTDRGISIG
+130 IG
-141 SSIGNTGSQIA
+141 SS
-152 SNAGTNAG
+152 
-160 AAAGNAGASAGKAA
+160 AGKSI
-174 LGSASTALSV
+174 LGSASTALSA
-184 LGTAYGLYNTIS
+184 LGTAYGLYNTIG

-246 KSSQISNAVNAAGL
+246 KSSQISNTVNAAGL
-260 GASAGSFFGP
+260 GASVGSFLGP
-270 IGMGIGALIGGIGG
+270 LGTGIGALIGGIGG
-284 FFGSLFG
+284 FFGSLFR
-291 RRKRRNELRK
+291 RRKRRDELRK

-314 DQQFSQASSQ
+314 DQQFAQASSQ

-331 ENAYE
+331 ENTHE

-341 NCGKDGGTKS
+341 NCGKDGGIKS

-379 GESIIDYTEGKASYI
+379 GESIIDYTEGKASYV

-431 QVAPFTK
+431 QIAPFTK
-438 RLERLNK
+438 RLEHLNK
-445 TAKSIQN
+445 TAKSVQN
-452 NKYSDEQTKQ
+452 NKYSNEQTKQ

-485 QEYQHRITNT
+485 QEYQHRITNAV
-495 IPNARYPQRV
+495 PNARYAH
-505 QQYWDGKIDWSK
+505 GKIDWNK
-517 VGSVAKGALDTIG
+517 IGSVAKDALNMAG
-530 ELSPYII
+530 ELSPYIV

-583 INSIKDAYRQ
+583 INSVKDAYRQ

-616 NTGYAKNLADVYS
+616 NTRYAKNLADVYS
-629 QANDINNRYRSAYAQ
+629 QANDINNKYRAAYAQ

-701 QSNRALDYNNKV
+701 QSNRALDYNNKM

-722 IDKIGVINGIQNRF
+722 IDKIGAMNSIQNRYSIPYGNY
-736 LTPDGNREDVFR
+736 LTPYGNYQNLF
-748 NNHKNILEID
+748 NIND
-758 PDELFRKVIMNYRK
+758 DLFRRVMIDSP
-772 SK
+772 SKPK

>member
-1 MKNNKSR
+1 MKNNKLR
-8 SKKLQ
+8 SKRLQ

-37 GDYFNPGVSSVTPG
+37 GDYFNPGISSVTPG

-83 LKSTATSAIPSTAA
+83 FKSATKTAIPSAFA
-97 STATFANAAVN
+97 STTAGITSPIATSTLGGANTFANKLFAEATKGITNNSANYLN
-108 NAFKNTANMFAQNQ
+108 NAAQTMTK
-122 ANILGESA
+122 AGL
-130 KILTDRGISIG
+130 
-141 SSIGNTGSQIA
+141 NTG
-152 SNAGTNAG
+152 T
-160 AAAGNAGASAGKAA
+160 AAGNAGSSAGKAI
-174 LGSASTALSV
+174 LGSASNVLSA
-184 LGTAYGLYNTIS
+184 LGTAYGLANTIG

-260 GASAGSFFGP
+260 GASVGSFLGP
-270 IGMGIGALIGGIGG
+270 LGTGIGALIGGIGG

-314 DQQFSQASSQ
+314 DQQFAQASSQ

-331 ENAYE
+331 ENTHE

-341 NCGKDGGTKS
+341 NCGKDGGIKS

-379 GESIIDYTEGKASYI
+379 GESIIDYTEGKASYV

-431 QVAPFTK
+431 QIAPFTK

-445 TAKSIQN
+445 TAKSVQN
-452 NKYSDEQTKQ
+452 NKYSNEQTKQ

-485 QEYQHRITNT
+485 QEYQHRITNAV
-495 IPNARYPQRV
+495 PNARYAH
-505 QQYWDGKIDWSK
+505 GKIDWNK
-517 VGSVAKGALDTIG
+517 IGSVAKDALNMAG
-530 ELSPYII
+530 EYSPYII

-629 QANDINNRYRSAYAQ
+629 QANDINNKYRTAYAQ

-652 AASRQQQALATQQEN
+652 AAYRQQQALATQQEN

-679 ESAQKGKLNI
+679 ENAQKGKLNI
-689 LNTIAKHIYDTR
+689 LNTFAKHMYDTR
-701 QSNRALDYNNKV
+701 QSNRAMDYNNKI

-722 IDKIGVINGIQNRF
+722 IDKIGAINSIQNRY
-736 LTPDGNREDVFR
+736 LTPYGNYED
-748 NNHKNILEID
+748 
-758 PDELFRKVIMNYRK
+758 LFRKAVIDSYK

>member
-37 GDYFNPGVSSVTPG
+37 GDYFNPGISSVTPG

-83 LKSTATSAIPSTAA
+83 FKSATKTAIPSAFASTTAGITSPIATSTLGGVNAAASNLMSDITGNFAKSTANTLSNATQTMTKAGLNTGTAA
-97 STATFANAAVN
+97 GN
-108 NAFKNTANMFAQNQ
+108 
-122 ANILGESA
+122 
-130 KILTDRGISIG
+130 IG
-141 SSIGNTGSQIA
+141 SS
-152 SNAGTNAG
+152 
-160 AAAGNAGASAGKAA
+160 AGKSI
-174 LGSASTALSV
+174 LGSASTALSA
-184 LGTAYGLYNTIS
+184 LGTAYGLYNTIG

-246 KSSQISNAVNAAGL
+246 KSSQISIDVNAVGF
-260 GASAGSFFGP
+260 GACVGSFLGP
-270 IGMGIGALIGGIGG
+270 LGTGIGALIGGIGG

-324 GLRNQFA
+324 GLRNQFT

-431 QVAPFTK
+431 QIAPFTK

-445 TAKSIQN
+445 TAKSVQN
-452 NKYSDEQTKQ
+452 NKYSSEQTKQ

-485 QEYQHRITNT
+485 QEYQHRITNAV
-495 IPNARYPQRV
+495 PNARYAH
-505 QQYWDGKIDWSK
+505 GKIDWNK
-517 VGSVAKGALDTIG
+517 IGSVAKDALNMAG
-530 ELSPYII
+530 EYSPYII

-629 QANDINNRYRSAYAQ
+629 QANDINNKYRTAYAQ

-701 QSNRALDYNNKV
+701 QSNRAMDYNNKM

-722 IDKIGVINGIQNRF
+722 IDKIGAINSIQNKYSIPYYSNYND
-736 LTPDGNREDVFR
+736 LLR
-748 NNHKNILEID
+748 NAIINSYKPE
-758 PDELFRKVIMNYRK
+758 
-772 SK
+772 

>member
-1 MKNNKSR
+1 MKNNKLR
-8 SKKLQ
+8 SKRLQ

-37 GDYFNPGVSSVTPG
+37 GDYFNPGISSVTPG

-83 LKSTATSAIPSTAA
+83 FKSATKTAIPSAFASTTAGITSPIATSTLGGVNAAASNLMSDITGNFAKSTANTLSNATQTMTKAGLNTGTAA
-97 STATFANAAVN
+97 GN
-108 NAFKNTANMFAQNQ
+108 
-122 ANILGESA
+122 
-130 KILTDRGISIG
+130 IG
-141 SSIGNTGSQIA
+141 SS
-152 SNAGTNAG
+152 
-160 AAAGNAGASAGKAA
+160 AGKSI
-174 LGSASTALSV
+174 LGSASTALSA
-184 LGTAYGLYNTIS
+184 LGTAYGLYNTIG

-260 GASAGSFFGP
+260 GASVGSFLGP
-270 IGMGIGALIGGIGG
+270 LGTGIGALIGGIGG

-314 DQQFSQASSQ
+314 DQQFAQASSQ

-331 ENAYE
+331 ENTHE

-341 NCGKDGGTKS
+341 NCGKDGGIKS

-360 QTWTPDGQQY
+360 QTWTPNGQQY

-379 GESIIDYTEGKASYI
+379 GESIIDYTEGKASYV

-431 QVAPFTK
+431 QIAPFTK

-445 TAKSIQN
+445 TAKSVQN
-452 NKYSDEQTKQ
+452 NKYSSEQTKQ

-485 QEYQHRITNT
+485 QEYQHRITNAV
-495 IPNARYPQRV
+495 PNARYAH
-505 QQYWDGKIDWSK
+505 GKIDWNK
-517 VGSVAKGALDTIG
+517 IGSVAKDALNMAG
-530 ELSPYII
+530 EYSPYII

-583 INSIKDAYRQ
+583 INSVKDSYRQ

-604 TQGQKMAMQVAQ
+604 TQGQRMAMQVAQ

-629 QANDINNRYRSAYAQ
+629 QANDINNKYRAAYAQ

-679 ESAQKGKLNI
+679 ENAQKGKLNI
-689 LNTIAKHIYDTR
+689 LNTFAKHMYDAR
-701 QSNRALDYNNKV
+701 QSNRAMDYNNKI

-722 IDKIGVINGIQNRF
+722 IDKIGAINSIQNRY
-736 LTPDGNREDVFR
+736 LTPYGNYED
-748 NNHKNILEID
+748 
-758 PDELFRKVIMNYRK
+758 LFRKAVIDSYK

>member
-1 MKNNKSR
+1 MKNNKLR
-8 SKKLQ
+8 SKRLQ

-37 GDYFNPGVSSVTPG
+37 GDYFNPGISSVTPG

-83 LKSTATSAIPSTAA
+83 FKSATKTAIPSAFASTTAGITSPIATSTLGGANAAASNLMSDITGNFAKSTANTLSD
-97 STATFANAAVN
+97 ATQTMTKAGL
-108 NAFKNTANMFAQNQ
+108 NT
-122 ANILGESA
+122 
-130 KILTDRGISIG
+130 
-141 SSIGNTGSQIA
+141 
-152 SNAGTNAG
+152 G
-160 AAAGNAGASAGKAA
+160 AAAGNAGSSAGKAI
-174 LGSASTALSV
+174 LGSASNVLSA
-184 LGTAYGLYNTIS
+184 LGTAYGLANTIG

-260 GASAGSFFGP
+260 GASVGSFLGP
-270 IGMGIGALIGGIGG
+270 LGTGIGALIGGIGG

-314 DQQFSQASSQ
+314 DQQFAQASSQ

-331 ENAYE
+331 ENTHE

-341 NCGKDGGTKS
+341 NCGKDGGIKS

-379 GESIIDYTEGKASYI
+379 GESIIDYTEGKASYV

-431 QVAPFTK
+431 QIAPFTK

-445 TAKSIQN
+445 TAKSVQN
-452 NKYSDEQTKQ
+452 NKYSNEQTKQ

-485 QEYQHRITNT
+485 QEYQHRITNAV
-495 IPNARYPQRV
+495 PNARYAH
-505 QQYWDGKIDWSK
+505 GKIDWNK
-517 VGSVAKGALDTIG
+517 IGSVAKDALNMAG
-530 ELSPYII
+530 EYSPYII

-629 QANDINNRYRSAYAQ
+629 QANDINNKYRTAYAQ

-652 AASRQQQALATQQEN
+652 AAYRQQQALATQQEN

-679 ESAQKGKLNI
+679 ENAQKGKLNI
-689 LNTIAKHIYDTR
+689 LNTFAKHMYDAR
-701 QSNRALDYNNKV
+701 QSNRAMDYNNKI

-736 LTPDGNREDVFR
+736 LTPYDNYENLFKINYDDLFR
-748 NNHKNILEID
+748 NAIINS
-758 PDELFRKVIMNYRK
+758 RK

>member
-8 SKKLQ
+8 SKRLQ

-37 GDYFNPGVSSVTPG
+37 GDYFNPGISSVTPG

-68 ALSQASPYVTLLKDT
+68 ALSQASPYITLLKDT
-83 LKSTATSAIPSTAA
+83 FKSTATSAAPSAVA
-97 STATFANAAVN
+97 STVAGITSPITTSTLGGANAAASN
-108 NAFKNTANMFAQNQ
+108 LMSDITGNFAKSTANT
-122 ANILGESA
+122 L
-130 KILTDRGISIG
+130 
-141 SSIGNTGSQIA
+141 
-152 SNAGTNAG
+152 SNATQTMTKAGLNTG
-160 AAAGNAGASAGKAA
+160 AAAGNAGSSAGKAI
-174 LGSASTALSV
+174 LGSASNVLSA
-184 LGTAYGLYNTIS
+184 LGTAYGLANTIS

-260 GASAGSFFGP
+260 GASVGSFLGP
-270 IGMGIGALIGGIGG
+270 LGTGIGALIGGIGG

-314 DQQFSQASSQ
+314 DQQFAQASSQ

-331 ENAYE
+331 ENTHE

-341 NCGKDGGTKS
+341 NCGKDGGIKS

-379 GESIIDYTEGKASYI
+379 GESIIDYTEGKASYV

-431 QVAPFTK
+431 QIAPFTK

-445 TAKSIQN
+445 TAKSVQN
-452 NKYSDEQTKQ
+452 NKYSSEQTKQ

-485 QEYQHRITNT
+485 QEYQHRITNAV
-495 IPNARYPQRV
+495 PNARYAH
-505 QQYWDGKIDWSK
+505 GKIDWNK
-517 VGSVAKGALDTIG
+517 IGSVAKDALNMVG
-530 ELSPYII
+530 EYSPYII

-629 QANDINNRYRSAYAQ
+629 QANDINNKYRTAYAQ

-652 AASRQQQALATQQEN
+652 AAYRQQQALATQQEN

-679 ESAQKGKLNI
+679 ENAQKGKLNI
-689 LNTIAKHIYDTR
+689 LNTFAKHMYDAR
-701 QSNRALDYNNKV
+701 QSNRAMDYNNKI

-736 LTPDGNREDVFR
+736 LTPYDNYENLFKINYDDLFR
-748 NNHKNILEID
+748 NAIINS
-758 PDELFRKVIMNYRK
+758 RK

>member
-1 MKNNKSR
+1 MKNNKLR
-8 SKKLQ
+8 SKRLQ

-37 GDYFNPGVSSVTPG
+37 GDYFNPGISSVTPG

-83 LKSTATSAIPSTAA
+83 FKSATKTAIPSAFASTTAGITSPIATSTLGGVNAAASNLMSDITGNFAKSTANTLSNTTQTMTKAGLNTGTAA
-97 STATFANAAVN
+97 GN
-108 NAFKNTANMFAQNQ
+108 
-122 ANILGESA
+122 
-130 KILTDRGISIG
+130 IG
-141 SSIGNTGSQIA
+141 SS
-152 SNAGTNAG
+152 
-160 AAAGNAGASAGKAA
+160 AGKSI
-174 LGSASTALSV
+174 LGSASTALSA
-184 LGTAYGLYNTIS
+184 LGTAYGLYNTIG

-260 GASAGSFFGP
+260 GASVGSFLGP
-270 IGMGIGALIGGIGG
+270 LGTGIGALIGGIGG

-314 DQQFSQASSQ
+314 DQQFAQASSQ

-331 ENAYE
+331 ENTHE

-341 NCGKDGGTKS
+341 NCGKDGGIKS

-379 GESIIDYTEGKASYI
+379 GESIIDYTEGKASYV

-431 QVAPFTK
+431 QIAPFTK
-438 RLERLNK
+438 RLEHLNK
-445 TAKSIQN
+445 TAKSVQN
-452 NKYSDEQTKQ
+452 NKYSNEQTKQ

-485 QEYQHRITNT
+485 QEYQHRITNAV
-495 IPNARYPQRV
+495 PNARYAH
-505 QQYWDGKIDWSK
+505 GKIDWNK
-517 VGSVAKGALDTIG
+517 IGSVAKDALNMAG
-530 ELSPYII
+530 ELSPYIV

-583 INSIKDAYRQ
+583 INSVKDAYRQ

-629 QANDINNRYRSAYAQ
+629 QANDINNKYRAAYAQ

-701 QSNRALDYNNKV
+701 QSNRALDYNNKM

-722 IDKIGVINGIQNRF
+722 IDKIGAMNSIQNRYSIPYGNY
-736 LTPDGNREDVFR
+736 LTPYGNYQNLF
-748 NNHKNILEID
+748 NIND
-758 PDELFRKVIMNYRK
+758 DLFRRVMIDSP
-772 SK
+772 SKPK

>member
-13 QYKRNKRIPR
+13 QYKRNKLIPR

-83 LKSTATSAIPSTAA
+83 LKSTATSAAPSAVT
-97 STATFANAAVN
+97 STVAGITNPIATSTLGGANTFANKLFAEATKGITNNSANYLN
-108 NAFKNTANMFAQNQ
+108 NAAQTMTK
-122 ANILGESA
+122 AGL
-130 KILTDRGISIG
+130 
-141 SSIGNTGSQIA
+141 NTG
-152 SNAGTNAG
+152 T
-160 AAAGNAGASAGKAA
+160 AAGNAGASAGKAA

-184 LGTAYGLYNTIS
+184 LGTAYGLANTIS

-495 IPNARYPQRV
+495 IPNARYAR
-505 QQYWDGKIDWSK
+505 GKIDRSK

-530 ELSPYII
+530 ELSPYIV

-629 QANDINNRYRSAYAQ
+629 QANDINNKYRAAYAQ

-701 QSNRALDYNNKV
+701 QSNRALDYNNKM

-722 IDKIGVINGIQNRF
+722 IDKIGAMNSIQNRY
-736 LTPDGNREDVFR
+736 LIPYGNYSTPYGNYND
-748 NNHKNILEID
+748 
-758 PDELFRKVIMNYRK
+758 LFRKAVINSRK
-772 SK
+772 LE

>member
-1 MKNNKSR
+1 MKNNKLR

-37 GDYFNPGVSSVTPG
+37 GDYFNPGISSVTPG

-68 ALSQASPYVTLLKDT
+68 ALSQASPYITLLKDT
-83 LKSTATSAIPSTAA
+83 LKSTAASAAPSAVASTVAGITNPIATSTLGGVNAAASNLMSQTLNPIAESTANTLSNA
-97 STATFANAAVN
+97 TQTMTKAGLNSGTAAGN
-108 NAFKNTANMFAQNQ
+108 
-122 ANILGESA
+122 
-130 KILTDRGISIG
+130 IG
-141 SSIGNTGSQIA
+141 SS
-152 SNAGTNAG
+152 
-160 AAAGNAGASAGKAA
+160 AGKSI
-174 LGSASTALSV
+174 LGSASTALSA
-184 LGTAYGLYNTIS
+184 LGTAYGLYNTIG

-260 GASAGSFFGP
+260 GASVGSFLGP
-270 IGMGIGALIGGIGG
+270 LGTGIGALIGGIGG

-301 RIRNVSEMQSNYN
+301 RIRNVSKMQSNYN

-351 KYDNGKMSQ
+351 KYNNGKMSQ

-445 TAKSIQN
+445 TAKSVQN
-452 NKYSDEQTKQ
+452 NKYSSEQTKQ

-485 QEYQHRITNT
+485 QEYQHRITNI
-495 IPNARYPQRV
+495 IPNARYAH
-505 QQYWDGKIDWSK
+505 GKIDWSK
-517 VGSVAKGALDTIG
+517 VGSAAKGALDMAG

-604 TQGQKMAMQVAQ
+604 TQGQRMAMQVAQ

-629 QANDINNRYRSAYAQ
+629 QANDINNKYRAAYAQ

-701 QSNRALDYNNKV
+701 QSNRALDYNNKM

-722 IDKIGVINGIQNRF
+722 IDKIGAMNSIQNRY
-736 LTPDGNREDVFR
+736 LIPYGNYSTPYGNYND
-748 NNHKNILEID
+748 
-758 PDELFRKVIMNYRK
+758 LFRKAVIDSYK

>member
-1 MKNNKSR
+1 MKNNKLR
-8 SKKLQ
+8 SKRLQ

-37 GDYFNPGVSSVTPG
+37 GDYFNPGISSVTPG

-83 LKSTATSAIPSTAA
+83 FKSATKTAIPSAFASTTAGITSPIATSTLGGVNAAASNLMSDITGNFAKSTA
-97 STATFANAAVN
+97 
-108 NAFKNTANMFAQNQ
+108 NT
-122 ANILGESA
+122 L
-130 KILTDRGISIG
+130 
-141 SSIGNTGSQIA
+141 
-152 SNAGTNAG
+152 SNATQTMTKAGLNTG
-160 AAAGNAGASAGKAA
+160 AAAGNAGSSAGKAI
-174 LGSASTALSV
+174 LGSASNVLSA
-184 LGTAYGLYNTIS
+184 LGTAYGLYNTIG

-246 KSSQISNAVNAAGL
+246 KSSQISNAVNTAGL
-260 GASAGSFFGP
+260 GASVGSFLGP
-270 IGMGIGALIGGIGG
+270 LGAGIGALIGGIGG

-291 RRKRRNELRK
+291 RRKRRNKLRK

-314 DQQFSQASSQ
+314 DQQFAQASSQ

-331 ENAYE
+331 ENTHE

-351 KYDNGKMSQ
+351 KYDSGKMSQ

-379 GESIIDYTEGKASYI
+379 GESIIDYTEGKASYV

-431 QVAPFTK
+431 QIAPFTK
-438 RLERLNK
+438 RLEHLNK

-452 NKYSDEQTKQ
+452 NKYSSEQTKQ

-485 QEYQHRITNT
+485 QEYQHRITNAV
-495 IPNARYPQRV
+495 PNARYAH
-505 QQYWDGKIDWSK
+505 GKIDWNK
-517 VGSVAKGALDTIG
+517 IGSVAKDALNMAG
-530 ELSPYII
+530 EYSPYII

-546 NMYKNMTPHADNSY
+546 NMYKNMTPYADNSY

-583 INSIKDAYRQ
+583 INSIKDSYRQ

-629 QANDINNRYRSAYAQ
+629 QANDINNKYRAAYAQ

-679 ESAQKGKLNI
+679 ENAQKGKLNI
-689 LNTIAKHIYDTR
+689 LNTLAKHVYDTR
-701 QSNRALDYNNKV
+701 QSNRAMDYNNKI

-722 IDKIGVINGIQNRF
+722 IDKIGVMNGIQNRF
-736 LTPDGNREDVFR
+736 LTPYDNYKNLFKINYDDLFR
-748 NNHKNILEID
+748 NAIINS
-758 PDELFRKVIMNYRK
+758 RK

>member
-1 MKNNKSR
+1 MKNNKLR
-8 SKKLQ
+8 SKRLQ

-37 GDYFNPGVSSVTPG
+37 GDYFNPGISSVTPG

-83 LKSTATSAIPSTAA
+83 FKSATKTAIPSAFASTTAGITSPIATSTLGGVNAAASNLMSDITGNFTKSTANTLSNATQTMTKAGLNTGTAA
-97 STATFANAAVN
+97 GN
-108 NAFKNTANMFAQNQ
+108 
-122 ANILGESA
+122 
-130 KILTDRGISIG
+130 IG
-141 SSIGNTGSQIA
+141 SS
-152 SNAGTNAG
+152 
-160 AAAGNAGASAGKAA
+160 AGKSI
-174 LGSASTALSV
+174 LGSASTALSA
-184 LGTAYGLYNTIS
+184 LGTAYGLYNTIG

-260 GASAGSFFGP
+260 GASVGSFLGP
-270 IGMGIGALIGGIGG
+270 LGTGIGALIGGIGG

-314 DQQFSQASSQ
+314 DQQFAQASSQ

-331 ENAYE
+331 ENTHE

-341 NCGKDGGTKS
+341 NCGKDGGIKS

-379 GESIIDYTEGKASYI
+379 GESIIDYTEGKASYV

-431 QVAPFTK
+431 QIAPFTK
-438 RLERLNK
+438 RLEHLNK
-445 TAKSIQN
+445 TAKSVQN
-452 NKYSDEQTKQ
+452 NKYSNEQTKQ

-485 QEYQHRITNT
+485 QEYQHRITNAV
-495 IPNARYPQRV
+495 PNARYAH
-505 QQYWDGKIDWSK
+505 GKIDWNK
-517 VGSVAKGALDTIG
+517 IGSVAKDALNMAG
-530 ELSPYII
+530 ELSPYIV

-629 QANDINNRYRSAYAQ
+629 QANDINNKYRAAYAQ

-701 QSNRALDYNNKV
+701 QSNRALDYNNKM

-722 IDKIGVINGIQNRF
+722 IDKIGVMNSIQNRYSIPYGNY
-736 LTPDGNREDVFR
+736 LTPYGNYQNLF
-748 NNHKNILEID
+748 NIND
-758 PDELFRKVIMNYRK
+758 DLFRRVMIDSP
-772 SK
+772 SKPK

>member
-1 MKNNKSR
+1 MKNNKLR
-8 SKKLQ
+8 SKRLQ

-37 GDYFNPGVSSVTPG
+37 GDYFNPGISSVTPG

-83 LKSTATSAIPSTAA
+83 FKSATKTAIPSAFASTTAGITSPIATSTLGGANAAASNLMSDITGNFAKSTA
-97 STATFANAAVN
+97 
-108 NAFKNTANMFAQNQ
+108 NT
-122 ANILGESA
+122 L
-130 KILTDRGISIG
+130 
-141 SSIGNTGSQIA
+141 
-152 SNAGTNAG
+152 SNATQTMTKAGLNTG
-160 AAAGNAGASAGKAA
+160 AAAGNAGSSAGKAI
-174 LGSASTALSV
+174 LGSASNVLSA
-184 LGTAYGLYNTIS
+184 LGTAYGLANTIG

-260 GASAGSFFGP
+260 GASVGSFLGP
-270 IGMGIGALIGGIGG
+270 LGTGIGALIGGIGG

-314 DQQFSQASSQ
+314 DQQFAQASSQ

-331 ENAYE
+331 ENTHE

-341 NCGKDGGTKS
+341 NCGKDGGIKS

-379 GESIIDYTEGKASYI
+379 GESIIDYTEGKASYV

-431 QVAPFTK
+431 QIAPFTK

-445 TAKSIQN
+445 TAKSVQN
-452 NKYSDEQTKQ
+452 NKYSSEQTKQ

-485 QEYQHRITNT
+485 QEYQHRITNAV
-495 IPNARYPQRV
+495 PNARYAH
-505 QQYWDGKIDWSK
+505 GKIDWNK
-517 VGSVAKGALDTIG
+517 IGSVAKDALNMVG
-530 ELSPYII
+530 EYSPYII

-629 QANDINNRYRSAYAQ
+629 QANDINNKYRTAYAQ

-652 AASRQQQALATQQEN
+652 AAYRQQQALATQQEN
-667 YRQAVARRLLGM
+667 YRQVVARRLLGM
-679 ESAQKGKLNI
+679 ENAQKGKLNI
-689 LNTIAKHIYDTR
+689 LNTFAKHMYDAR
-701 QSNRALDYNNKV
+701 QSNRAMDYNNKI

-736 LTPDGNREDVFR
+736 LTPYNNYENLFKINYDDLFR
-748 NNHKNILEID
+748 NAIINS
-758 PDELFRKVIMNYRK
+758 RK

>member
-1 MKNNKSR
+1 MKNNKLR
-8 SKKLQ
+8 SKRLQ

-37 GDYFNPGVSSVTPG
+37 GDYFNPGISSVTPG

-83 LKSTATSAIPSTAA
+83 FKSATKTAIPSAFASTTAGITSPIATSTLGGVNAAASNLMSDITGNFAKSTANTLSNATQTMTKAGLNTGTAA
-97 STATFANAAVN
+97 GN
-108 NAFKNTANMFAQNQ
+108 
-122 ANILGESA
+122 
-130 KILTDRGISIG
+130 IG
-141 SSIGNTGSQIA
+141 SS
-152 SNAGTNAG
+152 
-160 AAAGNAGASAGKAA
+160 AGKSI
-174 LGSASTALSV
+174 LGSASTTLSA
-184 LGTAYGLYNTIS
+184 LGTAYGLYNTIG

-260 GASAGSFFGP
+260 GASIGSFLGP
-270 IGMGIGALIGGIGG
+270 LGTGIGALIGGIGG

-301 RIRNVSEMQSNYN
+301 RIRNVSKMQSNYN
-314 DQQFSQASSQ
+314 DQQFAQASSQ

-331 ENAYE
+331 ENTHE

-341 NCGKDGGTKS
+341 NCGKDGGIKS

-379 GESIIDYTEGKASYI
+379 GESIIDYTEGKASYV

-431 QVAPFTK
+431 QIAPFTK
-438 RLERLNK
+438 RLEHLNK
-445 TAKSIQN
+445 TAKSVQN
-452 NKYSDEQTKQ
+452 NKYSNEQTKQ

-485 QEYQHRITNT
+485 QEYQHRITNAV
-495 IPNARYPQRV
+495 PNARYAH
-505 QQYWDGKIDWSK
+505 GKIDWNK
-517 VGSVAKGALDTIG
+517 IGSVAKDALNMAG
-530 ELSPYII
+530 ELSPYIV

-583 INSIKDAYRQ
+583 INSVKDAYRQ

-629 QANDINNRYRSAYAQ
+629 QANDINNKYRAAYAQ

-701 QSNRALDYNNKV
+701 QSNRALDYNNKM

-722 IDKIGVINGIQNRF
+722 IDKIGAMNSIQNRYSIPYGNY
-736 LTPDGNREDVFR
+736 LTPYGNYQNLF
-748 NNHKNILEID
+748 NIND
-758 PDELFRKVIMNYRK
+758 DLFRRVMIDSP
-772 SK
+772 SKPK

>member
-83 LKSTATSAIPSTAA
+83 LKSTATSAAPSAFASSVASITNPIATSTLGGVNAAANNLMSDITGSFAKSTADTLG
-97 STATFANAAVN
+97 SAAQTMTK
-108 NAFKNTANMFAQNQ
+108 AG
-122 ANILGESA
+122 L
-130 KILTDRGISIG
+130 
-141 SSIGNTGSQIA
+141 NTG
-152 SNAGTNAG
+152 T
-160 AAAGNAGASAGKAA
+160 AAGNAGASAGKAA

-184 LGTAYGLYNTIS
+184 LGTAYGLANTIG

-270 IGMGIGALIGGIGG
+270 IGMGVGALIGGIGG

-583 INSIKDAYRQ
+583 INSVKDAYRQ

-604 TQGQKMAMQVAQ
+604 TQGQRMAMQVAQ

-629 QANDINNRYRSAYAQ
+629 QANDINNKYRAAYAQ

-701 QSNRALDYNNKV
+701 QSNRAIDYNNKI

-722 IDKIGVINGIQNRF
+722 VDKIRAINSIQNRYSIPYGNYS
-736 LTPDGNREDVFR
+736 TPYGNYNDLLR
-748 NNHKNILEID
+748 NAIINSYKPE
-758 PDELFRKVIMNYRK
+758 
-772 SK
+772 

>member
-1 MKNNKSR
+1 MKNNKLR
-8 SKKLQ
+8 SKRLQ

-37 GDYFNPGVSSVTPG
+37 GDYFNPGISSVTPG

-83 LKSTATSAIPSTAA
+83 FKSATKTAIPSAFASTTAGITSPIATSTLGGVNAAASNLMSDITGNFAKSTANTLSNATQTMTKAGLNTGTAA
-97 STATFANAAVN
+97 GN
-108 NAFKNTANMFAQNQ
+108 
-122 ANILGESA
+122 
-130 KILTDRGISIG
+130 IG
-141 SSIGNTGSQIA
+141 SS
-152 SNAGTNAG
+152 
-160 AAAGNAGASAGKAA
+160 AGKSI
-174 LGSASTALSV
+174 LGSASTALSA
-184 LGTAYGLYNTIS
+184 LGTAYGLYNTIG

-246 KSSQISNAVNAAGL
+246 KSSQISNTVNAAGL
-260 GASAGSFFGP
+260 GASVGSFLGP
-270 IGMGIGALIGGIGG
+270 LGTGIGALIGGIGG

-314 DQQFSQASSQ
+314 DQQFAQASSQ

-331 ENAYE
+331 ENTHE

-341 NCGKDGGTKS
+341 NCGKDGGIKS

-379 GESIIDYTEGKASYI
+379 GESIIDYTEGKASYV

-415 IAGND
+415 IAGNN

-431 QVAPFTK
+431 QIAPFTK
-438 RLERLNK
+438 RLEHLNK
-445 TAKSIQN
+445 TAKSVQN
-452 NKYSDEQTKQ
+452 NKYSNEQTKQ

-485 QEYQHRITNT
+485 QEYQHRITNAV
-495 IPNARYPQRV
+495 PNARYAH
-505 QQYWDGKIDWSK
+505 GKIDWNK
-517 VGSVAKGALDTIG
+517 IGSVAKDALNMAG
-530 ELSPYII
+530 ELSPYIV

-583 INSIKDAYRQ
+583 INSVKDAYRQ

-629 QANDINNRYRSAYAQ
+629 QANDINNKYRAAYAQ

-701 QSNRALDYNNKV
+701 QSNRALDYNNKM

-722 IDKIGVINGIQNRF
+722 IDKIGVMNSIQNRYSIPYGNY
-736 LTPDGNREDVFR
+736 LTPYGNYQNLF
-748 NNHKNILEID
+748 NIND
-758 PDELFRKVIMNYRK
+758 DLFRRVMIDSP
-772 SK
+772 SKPK